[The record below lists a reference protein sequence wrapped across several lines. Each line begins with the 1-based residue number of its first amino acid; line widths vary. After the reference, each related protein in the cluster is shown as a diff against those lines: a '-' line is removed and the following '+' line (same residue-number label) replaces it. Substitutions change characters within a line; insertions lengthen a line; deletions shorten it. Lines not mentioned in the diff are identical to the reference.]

1 MILPR
6 KTKQWAKEAIDAL
19 KLAWQLAEA
28 EHGELNHQAKEHLY
42 KYGPMFCAKNR
53 RIREKSNIKAMA
65 EYAIRD
71 RFEDF
76 EIDPE
81 AKNNYSINFLLAYL
95 DSHVYLKLLSK
106 NKVHEI
112 MEFITENYEI
122 PEWA

>member
-6 KTKQWAKEAIDAL
+6 KKKQWAKESIGAL
-19 KLAWQLAEA
+19 KLAWQITEA
-28 EHGELNHQAKEHLY
+28 EHGELNHQAKQYMY

-53 RIREKSNIKAMA
+53 GIRDKSKIKAMA

-76 EIDPE
+76 QRESE
-81 AKNNYSINFLLAYL
+81 AKYNYSINFLLAYL
-95 DSHVYLKLLSK
+95 DSHVYLKLLSE

-112 MEFITENYEI
+112 MEFIMENYEI
-122 PEWA
+122 PE

>member
-6 KTKQWAKEAIDAL
+6 KIKQWAKEAVDSL
-19 KLAWQLAEA
+19 EVAWQIAEA
-28 EHGELNHQAKEHLY
+28 EHGELNHQAKEYLY

-53 RIREKSNIKAMA
+53 GIRERIKIKAMA

-76 EIDPE
+76 EIEPE
-81 AKNNYSINFLLAYL
+81 SKNNYSINFLLAYL
-95 DSHVYLKLLSK
+95 DSHVYLKLLSE

-112 MEFITENYEI
+112 MEFITDNYKI
-122 PEWA
+122 PQ